1 MTRNTTIAWI
11 SGLLFV
17 AVGVAGGCGWS
28 NSRARG
34 LHLWKED
41 HVTYRFRNFPFVPS
55 NAVGQ
60 CPAPGDCP
68 TEFIEPP
75 FFGYHDTCWRR
86 WPQGWEPCPVEPV
99 AEVEEVEPE
108 SSSTESATPSPSDRP
123 EDSNSD
129 APTPAKE
136 PDSVI
141 VPATP
146 KETPKIK
153 AAPSQPPK
161 KETPARK
168 PKASNVDAPK
178 TETPKPSATSSKP
191 SSQDTPPKPAAPKK
205 SEAPVV
211 QPPTPRAEKRS
222 SNAAPERQPAKPPSQ
237 DDASTVPQTPSF
249 FPSAFRAQTSPA
261 EVAVAKRGKRA
272 ARSVPSL
279 PATAIVPVPHQR
291 NTRET
296 AVAPPV
302 VVSSS
307 VRHSQ
312 RLRRSLRDRMR
323 LSAGTGEPPVKR
335 TSAVRTD
342 SSTRPI
348 TATHVSAP
356 VKARPILRNKTKKL
370 ASDSRDHHSD
380 DARDKE
386 PKLMSQSVP
395 ATPISTV
402 GSSQGTA
409 GDNASSF
416 SSRSDAPEPVIID
429 ARKLRA
435 AQK

>member
-123 EDSNSD
+123 EDSSSD
-129 APTPAKE
+129 TPTPAKE

-146 KETPKIK
+146 KETPKTK
-153 AAPSQPPK
+153 TAPSQPPK
-161 KETPARK
+161 KETPAPK
-168 PKASNVDAPK
+168 PKASKVDAPK
-178 TETPKPSATSSKP
+178 TETPKPAATSPKP
-191 SSQDTPPKPAAPKK
+191 SSQDTPPKPASPKK

-211 QPPTPRAEKRS
+211 QPPTPRVEKRS
-222 SNAAPERQPAKPPSQ
+222 SKAAPEREPAKPPSR
-237 DDASTVPQTPSF
+237 DDASSVPQAPSF
-249 FPSAFRAQTSPA
+249 FPSAFRVQTTPT
-261 EVAVAKRGKRA
+261 EVAIAPRGKRA
-272 ARSVPSL
+272 VRPVPSL
-279 PATAIVPVPHQR
+279 TASDTVPVPHHAE
-291 NTRET
+291 TSGT
-296 AVAPPV
+296 AVAPAAV
-302 VVSSS
+302 ISSS
-307 VRHSQ
+307 IRNSQ

-323 LSAGTGEPPVKR
+323 LSSPTGEPTVKQ
-335 TSAVRTD
+335 TSAVRTE
-342 SSTRPI
+342 SSTRHVA
-348 TATHVSAP
+348 ATRVAAQ
-356 VKARPILRNKTKKL
+356 VKARPIPRSKKMT
-370 ASDSRDHHSD
+370 SDPRQHRSGNGRGN
-380 DARDKE
+380 E
-386 PKLMSQSVP
+386 PKLISQSIP
-395 ATPISTV
+395 ARPISTI
-402 GSSQGTA
+402 GSGQRTPS
-409 GDNASSF
+409 DNTSSF
-416 SSRSDAPEPVIID
+416 SNRSDTPEPVIID